1 MQDRGDAACSMQNR
15 RQLHGQ
21 LRVPSL
27 ARCPLTG
34 VCDAAAAGRSWAME
48 LRLVAYKHE
57 RGSL

>member
-1 MQDRGDAACSMQNR
+1 LQHAEPTSEPTSAAWSAACR
-15 RQLHGQ
+15 A
-21 LRVPSL
+21 VPSL